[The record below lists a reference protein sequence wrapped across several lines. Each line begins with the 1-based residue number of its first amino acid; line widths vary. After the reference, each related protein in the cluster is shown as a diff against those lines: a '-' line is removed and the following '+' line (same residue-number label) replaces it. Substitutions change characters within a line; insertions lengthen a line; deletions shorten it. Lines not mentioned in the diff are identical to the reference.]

1 MSDNLKNKF
10 LKRGYKH
17 SYLHSSLETISG
29 DDKKEIEDYT
39 LEELVDEAEYCLTT
53 YFESGHINNPDE
65 NFEGGER
72 PKLLRERSQLKK
84 LYLDYKQ
91 YGSGKW
97 SNSLSF

>member
-1 MSDNLKNKF
+1 MSDNNKNQF
-10 LKRGYKH
+10 LKRAFKH

-65 NFEGGER
+65 DFEGGGWELSLEM
-72 PKLLRERSQLKK
+72 KHLKN
-84 LYLDYKQ
+84 LYLDYKE

-97 SNSLSF
+97 SKHLPF